1 MSQITPMPD
10 AHRKPNEPRWLGPVM
25 ALVRFV
31 LGVAVGLLIALKFTR
46 KFSPLSD
53 TMRVALWVVIPLG
66 FGVFTMIS
74 TWIVSRSKVPARRE
88 D

>member
-1 MSQITPMPD
+1 
-10 AHRKPNEPRWLGPVM
+10 M

-31 LGVAVGLLIALKFTR
+31 LGVVIGLLVALKFTR

-53 TMRVALWVVIPLG
+53 TMRLVLWVVIPLG

-74 TWIVSRSKVPARRE
+74 TWIVSRSKAPAHRE